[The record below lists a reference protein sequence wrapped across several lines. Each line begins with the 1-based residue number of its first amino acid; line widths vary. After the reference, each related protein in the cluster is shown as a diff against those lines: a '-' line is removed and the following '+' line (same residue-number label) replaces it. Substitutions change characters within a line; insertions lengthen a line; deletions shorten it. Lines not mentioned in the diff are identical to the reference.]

1 MEKVFFSVK
10 GLEPQLCL
18 TRLIAYVAD
27 SWGVVGTYGVVY
39 KATDKVLVLAVMAAV
54 ISYYLDRQR
63 VR

>member
-1 MEKVFFSVK
+1 MERYQRIDKI
-10 GLEPQLCL
+10 GE
-18 TRLIAYVAD
+18 
-27 SWGVVGTYGVVY
+27 GTYGVVY